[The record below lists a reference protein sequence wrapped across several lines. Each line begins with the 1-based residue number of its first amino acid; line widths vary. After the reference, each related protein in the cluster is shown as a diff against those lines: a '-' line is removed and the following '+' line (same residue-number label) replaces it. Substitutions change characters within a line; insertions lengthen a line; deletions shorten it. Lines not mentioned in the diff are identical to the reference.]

1 MTQKTIPAISII
13 ISMYNVEKYIGE
25 LLDCILAQTFDDYE
39 IIVVD
44 DASTDNSAKIVEEYA
59 PKFTRGVTEKF
70 QFIRQK
76 VNSGN
81 PGKNL
86 NLALKLSRGKYVYI
100 LDSDDAIA
108 ATALEEL
115 YKVAEDFQADVVQCQ
130 QFRAIPNELW
140 VKTDK
145 LSVAPTSYKDI
156 IPVSAPTLLSENFA
170 ERVQMLR
177 QRKLLWPYWT
187 QLTRRDFIMKNELG
201 FTRNLAVDMIY
212 TCCLVCSAR
221 RYVLIP
227 NVLNFYRV
235 TQGSLSNNR
244 EDIQKSVHKYLEA
257 LIQGFQYVDKFLN
270 GQEFF
275 QQRLDAKY
283 AVLDIIVREFA
294 NYLLGIY
301 SQVPAFQLD
310 ALVRHEISQLKDTT
324 ALTAFLFARMNVF
337 NVNLLQQQQLIQNQ
351 QQQIQQLQAQLQQL
365 QPAQFQLQTEDIF
378 KH

>member
-1 MTQKTIPAISII
+1 MRRKT
-13 ISMYNVEKYIGE
+13 
-25 LLDCILAQTFDDYE
+25 
-39 IIVVD
+39 
-44 DASTDNSAKIVEEYA
+44 
-59 PKFTRGVTEKF
+59 
-70 QFIRQK
+70 
-76 VNSGN
+76 NSGN
-81 PGKNL
+81 PGKNF
-86 NLALKLSRGKYVYI
+86 NLALTLSRGKYVYI
-100 LDSDDAIA
+100 LDSDDAITN
-108 ATALEEL
+108 TALEEL
-115 YKVAEDFQADVVQCQ
+115 YAVAEDFQADVVQCQ
-130 QFRAIPNELW
+130 QFRNIPNELW
-140 VKTDK
+140 DNVDK
-145 LSVAPTSYKDI
+145 LSIAPTSYQNI
-156 IPVSAPTLLSENFA
+156 RPVSAPTLLSENFA
-170 ERVQMLR
+170 ERVQMLQ

-201 FTRNLAVDMIY
+201 FTSNLAVDMIY
-212 TCCLVCSAR
+212 TCCLACSAR

-244 EDIQKSVHKYLEA
+244 EDIQKSVHKYIEA
-257 LIQGFQYVDKFLN
+257 LITGFEYVDKFLN

-310 ALVRHEISQLKDTT
+310 GLIQKELEGVREKT
-324 ALTAFLFARMNVF
+324 ALMAFLFNRMNIF
-337 NVNLLQQQQLIQNQ
+337 NVNLLQQQQLIQQQ